1 MAAPARPASFA
12 VGAYA
17 PLLRLLG
24 GWPMVDDFC
33 DSKPAYSGPS
43 LRPWPKPCTQLRD
56 LHLRPAARITGRAA
70 FRNGF
75 DCPAAAPDA
84 ALQRM
89 PGKLVQLRGH
99 DRSFHLFTIMKRQ
112 DLMKWMHI
120 LALSS
125 AFVFI
130 VSTQIAAVSPAL
142 AVQPESK
149 GSKPKPK
156 KKPAASGKT
165 PPRRPCTTR

>member
-1 MAAPARPASFA
+1 
-12 VGAYA
+12 
-17 PLLRLLG
+17 
-24 GWPMVDDFC
+24 
-33 DSKPAYSGPS
+33 
-43 LRPWPKPCTQLRD
+43 
-56 LHLRPAARITGRAA
+56 
-70 FRNGF
+70 
-75 DCPAAAPDA
+75 
-84 ALQRM
+84 M

-156 KKPAASGKT
+156 KKTSSVRQNTA
-165 PPRRPCTTR
+165 PPPVHDPLMDRKSYGY